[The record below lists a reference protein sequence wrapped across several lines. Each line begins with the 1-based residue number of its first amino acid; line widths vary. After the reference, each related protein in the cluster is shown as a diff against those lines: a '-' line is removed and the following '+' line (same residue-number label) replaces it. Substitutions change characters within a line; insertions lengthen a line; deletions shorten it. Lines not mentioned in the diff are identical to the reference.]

1 MGTSTSRKPR
11 YVRANSN
18 VALRSTETTELG
30 PVSVIIPLHRDNPGF
45 RQCLNGCLA
54 LDYASVEVIVV
65 SDAPV
70 AVPVGVKLVLSG
82 AGRDTGPGEKRDLGM
97 HAAHGDY
104 FAFIDD
110 DAVPRSDWLT
120 QAVRLFNDATIG
132 AVAGPGVTPPGSA
145 WTERV
150 GGAFYESW
158 LGSGPYRYRF
168 RPARRRDVD
177 DYPAYNLVVR
187 RDAADHV
194 KGWGTGFY
202 GGEDTVICLALVE
215 AGWRIVYDP
224 SVVVYHQRR
233 PVLFRHLAQVGNVG
247 MHRGYF
253 VKAYPRTSLRFSY
266 FLPTLGTAALA
277 GLMLAAFVSATAR
290 MLLFATGAVYLVAGI
305 SIGLAEKY
313 PPLVALALPAV
324 ALASHL
330 VYGVQFVRG
339 LLTARL
345 HR

>member
-1 MGTSTSRKPR
+1 
-11 YVRANSN
+11 
-18 VALRSTETTELG
+18 
-30 PVSVIIPLHRDNPGF
+30 
-45 RQCLNGCLA
+45 
-54 LDYASVEVIVV
+54 VV
-65 SDAPV
+65 SDV
-70 AVPVGVKLVLSG
+70 AVALPHGVKLVLSG

-97 HAAHGDY
+97 HAAQGDY

-120 QAVRLFNDATIG
+120 QAVRLFQDTTIG

-168 RPARRRDVD
+168 RPATPRDVD
-177 DYPAYNLVVR
+177 DYPAYNFIVR
-187 RDAADHV
+187 RNAAEHV

-202 GGEDTVICLALVE
+202 GGEDTVICLALIE

-233 PVLFRHLAQVGNVG
+233 PVLRRHLAQVGNVG
-247 MHRGYF
+247 LHRGYF
-253 VKAYPRTSLRFSY
+253 VKTYPQTSLRFSY
-266 FLPTLGTAALA
+266 FIPTLGTAALA
-277 GLMLAAFVSATAR
+277 GLTLTALVSATAR
-290 MLLFATGAVYLVAGI
+290 TILFATLGAYLVGGI
-305 SIGLAEKY
+305 ALGLLEKNA
-313 PPLVALALPAV
+313 PSVAVALPPI
-324 ALASHL
+324 ALASH
-330 VYGVQFVRG
+330 VAYGVQFVRG
-339 LLTARL
+339 LLTPRL

>member
-1 MGTSTSRKPR
+1 MGISTSRTPR
-11 YVRANSN
+11 YVRADSN
-18 VALRSTETTELG
+18 VALPSSESTDLG

-45 RQCLNGCLA
+45 RRCLSGCLA

-70 AVPVGVKLVLSG
+70 ALPDGVKFVLSG

-120 QAVRLFNDATIG
+120 EAMRLFSDATIG
-132 AVAGPGVTPPGSA
+132 AVAGPGVTPPRSA
-145 WTERV
+145 WNEQV

-168 RPARRRDVD
+168 RPAPRRDVD

-187 RDAADHV
+187 REAAEHV

-202 GGEDTVICLALVE
+202 GGEDTVICLALIE

-233 PVLFRHLAQVGNVG
+233 PVLLRHLAQVGNVG

-253 VKAYPRTSLRFSY
+253 VKAYPQTSLRFSY

-277 GLMLAAFVSATAR
+277 GLTLTALVSSTAR
-290 MLLFATGAVYLVAGI
+290 TLLFAALGVYLVAGI
-305 SIGLAEKY
+305 GVGLAEKDR
-313 PPLVALALPAV
+313 PSVALTLPAV
-324 ALASHL
+324 ALASHV

-339 LLTARL
+339 LLTPRL